1 MSAQENKQLIQK
13 ILNDYVEGNADTF
26 FNALAEDVVLKTAK
40 YPQDILKI
48 KGPYHGKEGM
58 VEFFDLGDQYFEVL
72 AFEPR
77 EFIAEDDKVVVLL
90 YEKARAKATGKEM
103 EQDIVQIWTLRDG
116 KIVHCKLVEDTHAIL
131 EACKD

>member
-1 MSAQENKQLIQK
+1 MSAQQNKQLIQK
-13 ILNDYVEGNADTF
+13 ALAEFAEGKADTF
-26 FNALAEDVVLKTAK
+26 LDALAEDVVLETAR

-58 VEFFDLGDQYFEVL
+58 LEFLGLVDQYFETL

-90 YEKARAKATGKEM
+90 YEKSRVKSTGKEI
-103 EQDIVQIWTLRDG
+103 EQDFVQIWTLRGG
-116 KIVHCKLVEDTHAIL
+116 KIVHCKLSEDTYAIL
-131 EACKD
+131 EAFKD

>member
-1 MSAQENKQLIQK
+1 MSAQQNQQLIQK
-13 ILNDYVEGNADTF
+13 VLNDIAEGNADTF
-26 FNALAEDVVLKTAK
+26 LNALAEDGVLETAK

-58 VEFFDLGDQYFEVL
+58 LEFFGLVDQYFETL

-90 YEKARAKATGKEM
+90 YEKSRVKATGKEI
-103 EQDIVQIWTLRDG
+103 EQDFVQIWTLRDG
-116 KIVHCKLVEDTHAIL
+116 KIVHCKLVEDTYAIL
-131 EACKD
+131 EAFKD